1 MITINQEDR
10 EERRK
15 FLNRATKFFDK
26 YEINCIYPVEPEEGE
41 LYAVRNGAHG
51 QNIIVFRV
59 AHDDVELYANV
70 IKVEG

>member
-15 FLNRATKFFDK
+15 FLNRAAKFFDK
-26 YEINCIYPVEPEEGE
+26 FEVNCIYPVEPEKGG
-41 LYAVRNGAHG
+41 LYAVRNGMHG
-51 QNIIVFRV
+51 ENIIVFRV
-59 AHDDVELYANV
+59 AHEDVEFYANV